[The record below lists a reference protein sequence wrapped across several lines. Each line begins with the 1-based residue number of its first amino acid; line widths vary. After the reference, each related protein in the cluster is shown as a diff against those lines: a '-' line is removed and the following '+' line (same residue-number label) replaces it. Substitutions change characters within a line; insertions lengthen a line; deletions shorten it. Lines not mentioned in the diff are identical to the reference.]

1 LFVVKE
7 SASRDLLPAHHWKCA
22 NRRHQGV
29 IVRLGTFGHPCR
41 VKSFQKAMSAVMDDL
56 ELYYSIIE
64 QLAPAISIL
73 INLYSK
79 LAPLQQ

>member
-7 SASRDLLPAHHWKCA
+7 SASRDLLPAHHRKCA

-41 VKSFQKAMSAVMDDL
+41 VKFFRKAVSTVMDDL

-73 INLYSK
+73 INLCSK
-79 LAPLQQ
+79 LAQLQQ

>member
-1 LFVVKE
+1 VKE
-7 SASRDLLPAHHWKCA
+7 STSRDLLLAHLRKCA

-41 VKSFQKAMSAVMDDL
+41 VKSFRKAVSAVMDDL

-64 QLAPAISIL
+64 
-73 INLYSK
+73 
-79 LAPLQQ
+79 

>member
-7 SASRDLLPAHHWKCA
+7 SASRDLLPTHRWKCA

-41 VKSFQKAMSAVMDDL
+41 VKYFLKAMSAVIDDL
-56 ELYYSIIE
+56 ELHYSIIE
-64 QLAPAISIL
+64 QLAHVMFLTNNSV
-73 INLYSK
+73 
-79 LAPLQQ
+79 

>member
-7 SASRDLLPAHHWKCA
+7 SVSHDLLPVHHWKCA

-29 IVRLGTFGHPCR
+29 IMRLGTFEHPCR
-41 VKSFQKAMSAVMDDL
+41 VKSFRKAVSAVMDDL

-73 INLYSK
+73 INLCSK
-79 LAPLQQ
+79 LAQLQQ

>member
-7 SASRDLLPAHHWKCA
+7 SASRDLLPAHHRKCA

-41 VKSFQKAMSAVMDDL
+41 VKSFRKAVSTVMDDL

-64 QLAPAISIL
+64 QLALVIFL
-73 INLYSK
+73 TNNFV
-79 LAPLQQ
+79 